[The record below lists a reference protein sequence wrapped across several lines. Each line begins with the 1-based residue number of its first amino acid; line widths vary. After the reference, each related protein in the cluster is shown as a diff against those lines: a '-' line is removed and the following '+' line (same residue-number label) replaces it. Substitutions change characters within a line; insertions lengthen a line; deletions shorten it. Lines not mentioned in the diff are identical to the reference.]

1 MKFGFLSKIFEGA
14 LSIEKTYNECDKALG
29 ALRAYNEKQEK
40 ENATISAA
48 DKAELDDTV
57 NIAIENATRIIEKEG
72 ERNWPGVFR
81 EMHKN
86 LANIYLELEEY
97 DKVREKCEHLQDYGE
112 VGKIDAEEVLKNLYE
127 RENGDSD
134 STSDES
140 QPNESKQ
147 NVAVDD
153 S

>member
-1 MKFGFLSKIFEGA
+1 MKLGFLSRIFEGA
-14 LSIEKTYNECDKALG
+14 LSIEKTYNQCDKAIG
-29 ALRAYNEKQEK
+29 ALRAYNENQEK
-40 ENATISAA
+40 ENAAISAN
-48 DKAELDDTV
+48 DKAELDNTV

-112 VGKIDAEEVLKNLYE
+112 VGKLDAEEVLKNLNE

-134 STSDES
+134 STPSES
-140 QPNESKQ
+140 QRTDSNPD
-147 NVAVDD
+147 VDGD
-153 S
+153 AS